1 MKLKKKPEQLI
12 INKINDLSK
21 FAVSMFDKSINA
33 LFEKN
38 YDLADKVSD
47 SLIEFSKLEKDILD
61 KSKIIGSEDFSNL
74 KLLLES
80 IIRTTEY
87 ASDIAEVVLNLNVE
101 SILC

>member
-1 MKLKKKPEQLI
+1 
-12 INKINDLSK
+12 
-21 FAVSMFDKSINA
+21 MFDKSIKP

-47 SLIEFSKLEKDILD
+47 SLIDFAKLEKDFLD
-61 KSKIIGSEDFSNL
+61 KSKINESEDFPNL

-80 IIRTTEY
+80 IIRTAEY
-87 ASDIAEVVLNLNVE
+87 ASDIAEVVLNLNIE

>member
-1 MKLKKKPEQLI
+1 
-12 INKINDLSK
+12 
-21 FAVSMFDKSINA
+21 MFNKSINA

-47 SLIEFSKLEKDILD
+47 SLIEFTNLEKDILD
-61 KSKIIGSEDFSNL
+61 KSKITGSEDFSNL
-74 KLLLES
+74 RLLLES
-80 IIRTTEY
+80 IIRTAEY